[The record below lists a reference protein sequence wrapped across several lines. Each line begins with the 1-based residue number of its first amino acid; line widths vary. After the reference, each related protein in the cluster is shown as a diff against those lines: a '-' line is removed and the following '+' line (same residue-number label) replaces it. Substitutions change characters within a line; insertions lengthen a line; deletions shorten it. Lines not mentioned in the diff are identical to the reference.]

1 MKLTRIFWAALLP
14 ALAFGC
20 GSGTSSQQNSGKD
33 GGMMGEG
40 GGGTDASGP
49 AVNSVPMVVNN
60 GPPEAGGSQD
70 VPFISVTLC
79 VPGTTQCQTI
89 DYVSVDT
96 GSTGLRI
103 VSSVLSKTL
112 ALPQAK
118 ATTGDGLAE
127 CYTFGDGYV
136 WGSVNMA
143 DVKIGDEV
151 AKNIPLQIMG
161 DPSVPKV
168 PSGCVNTGGPS
179 EDTVPDFG
187 AYGIIG
193 INQLVPDCG
202 DFCTDASKPE
212 TGAYYSCN
220 GSDCNPVAVANA
232 DQLSNPIVYFGRDS
246 NGSILQFPSI
256 PPAGAKT
263 LTGSLVFGIGTT
275 KNNGLASGAKVL
287 TIDEYG
293 NFTTLYKGHT
303 WDQSYIDSGT
313 NALSFTDSSITECPG
328 TDLEGYYCPTSTESL
343 MAENKGLNDVAS
355 TVTFSVAN
363 SKTLFENP
371 SYSAF
376 DDLAGTGSPG
386 SFAWGFPFFI
396 GRDVYI
402 AIQDATTPGGKGPYV
417 AY

>member
-20 GSGTSSQQNSGKD
+20 GSGTSSQQNSGRD

-136 WGSVNMA
+136 WGSVN
-143 DVKIGDEV
+143 
-151 AKNIPLQIMG
+151 
-161 DPSVPKV
+161 
-168 PSGCVNTGGPS
+168 
-179 EDTVPDFG
+179 
-187 AYGIIG
+187 
-193 INQLVPDCG
+193 
-202 DFCTDASKPE
+202 
-212 TGAYYSCN
+212 
-220 GSDCNPVAVANA
+220 
-232 DQLSNPIVYFGRDS
+232 
-246 NGSILQFPSI
+246 
-256 PPAGAKT
+256 
-263 LTGSLVFGIGTT
+263 
-275 KNNGLASGAKVL
+275 
-287 TIDEYG
+287 
-293 NFTTLYKGHT
+293 
-303 WDQSYIDSGT
+303 
-313 NALSFTDSSITECPG
+313 
-328 TDLEGYYCPTSTESL
+328 
-343 MAENKGLNDVAS
+343 
-355 TVTFSVAN
+355 
-363 SKTLFENP
+363 
-371 SYSAF
+371 
-376 DDLAGTGSPG
+376 
-386 SFAWGFPFFI
+386 
-396 GRDVYI
+396 
-402 AIQDATTPGGKGPYV
+402 
-417 AY
+417 